1 MIKKN
6 ETNLNFIGSVAAK
19 VIAGILILM
28 ITIALSEISNI
39 KIDIKSKADKIE
51 VKEKFNEV
59 DRTNRELMLLLNEL
73 NKNVTEIKTDVK
85 WIKEDRK

>member
-1 MIKKN
+1 MIKKI

-19 VIAGILILM
+19 VIAGILILL
-28 ITIALSEISNI
+28 ITISLSEISRI
-39 KIDIKSKADKIE
+39 KEDIKSKADKIE

-73 NKNVTEIKTDVK
+73 NKNG
-85 WIKEDRK
+85 W

>member
-85 WIKEDRK
+85 WIKADRK